1 MLTFSRAN
9 ARSRINI
16 VKLNHFGALSDTFII
31 KGCKQANMSIH
42 DLETKRGGDDAE
54 HLELLKRIA
63 VKDRVAFEKLY
74 NRMHPQLM
82 RYLSRMLRRPELVE
96 EVVSD
101 TLFVVWEKASGFE
114 GRSKVSTWITGI
126 AYLKGIK
133 ALDKLKKMPEQNAEE
148 IHEYDN
154 LADSQNLISKIGLD
168 EWLGN
173 GLDRISAD
181 QRSVVELTYFSGHS
195 YREIAEIMNCPVN
208 TVKTRMFHARRRL
221 AKLLPVLEHHSDSNK
236 VDEIIREKN
245 TDQKVLPENG
255 TGRE

>member
-1 MLTFSRAN
+1 
-9 ARSRINI
+9 
-16 VKLNHFGALSDTFII
+16 
-31 KGCKQANMSIH
+31 MSIH

-54 HLELLKRIA
+54 HLALLKRIS

-74 NRMHPQLM
+74 KRMHPQLT
-82 RYLSRMLRRPELVE
+82 RYLSRLLRRPELVE

-114 GRSKVSTWITGI
+114 GRAKVSTWITGI

-148 IHEYDN
+148 IHEYDDP
-154 LADSQNLISKIGLD
+154 ADSQDLISKIGLD

-195 YREIAEIMNCPVN
+195 YQEIAELMNCPVN

-221 AKLLPVLEHHSDSNK
+221 AKLLPALEQPALEQPVLEHHSDSNR
-236 VDEIIREKN
+236 VDEIIQKKN
-245 TDQKVLPENG
+245 AGQKSASENE

>member
-1 MLTFSRAN
+1 MLGFGPAN
-9 ARSRINI
+9 GPFHTIG
-16 VKLNHFGALSDTFII
+16 VKLNYFGTISNIVII
-31 KGCKQANMSIH
+31 TSGKRTSMSIH

-74 NRMHPQLM
+74 QRMHPQLT

-148 IHEYDN
+148 IHEYDD
-154 LADSQNLISKIGLD
+154 LADSHNLISKIGLD
-168 EWLGN
+168 EWLSN
-173 GLDRISAD
+173 GLDRISAE

-195 YREIAEIMNCPVN
+195 YQEIAEIMNCPVN

-245 TDQKVLPENG
+245 TSTKNNV
-255 TGRE
+255 